1 MKKAIVKFFKES
13 WKSLILSPEG
23 GLSLPKLLLLIT
35 SFVATYKFIIAEV
48 NDPWIWLVYLG
59 VVGGHGLASKL
70 LEVYI
75 KKRAEKTIAE
85 IPDPEDQA

>member
-1 MKKAIVKFFKES
+1 MKSIIKFFKES
-13 WKSLILSPEG
+13 FKSIFLNEEG
-23 GLSLPKLLLLIT
+23 GLSLPKLFLLVT
-35 SFVATYKFIIAEV
+35 SCAATYKFIIAEV

-75 KKRAEKTIAE
+75 KKRAEKNIAE